1 MIKYKDLKK
10 GDKILTKQLGT
21 PVSGKLL
28 ESVKQGRGL
37 KKIVLIFSNAKEIGL
52 FSESGSVYARDILK
66 VKRDGQW
73 MEVTG
78 APALIIIHK
87 LRWLRGSGSV
97 IKRPSSTWPPTS
109 SAVKMYVPKA
119 FKDVQQLV

>member
-1 MIKYKDLKK
+1 MKYKDLKK

-73 MEVTG
+73 MEVTDV
-78 APALIIIHK
+78 PA
-87 LRWLRGSGSV
+87 
-97 IKRPSSTWPPTS
+97 
-109 SAVKMYVPKA
+109 
-119 FKDVQQLV
+119 

>member
-78 APALIIIHK
+78 APA
-87 LRWLRGSGSV
+87 
-97 IKRPSSTWPPTS
+97 
-109 SAVKMYVPKA
+109 
-119 FKDVQQLV
+119 

>member
-1 MIKYKDLKK
+1 MKYKDLKK

-52 FSESGSVYARDILK
+52 FSEAGSVYAKDILK

-73 MEVTG
+73 MEVTDV
-78 APALIIIHK
+78 PA
-87 LRWLRGSGSV
+87 
-97 IKRPSSTWPPTS
+97 
-109 SAVKMYVPKA
+109 
-119 FKDVQQLV
+119 

>member
-21 PVSGKLL
+21 PVSGKML

-78 APALIIIHK
+78 APA
-87 LRWLRGSGSV
+87 
-97 IKRPSSTWPPTS
+97 
-109 SAVKMYVPKA
+109 
-119 FKDVQQLV
+119 

>member
-1 MIKYKDLKK
+1 MKYKDLKK

-52 FSESGSVYARDILK
+52 FSEAGSVYARDILK

-73 MEVTG
+73 MEVTDV
-78 APALIIIHK
+78 PA
-87 LRWLRGSGSV
+87 
-97 IKRPSSTWPPTS
+97 
-109 SAVKMYVPKA
+109 
-119 FKDVQQLV
+119 